1 MSAFVSPHIPL
12 AGQDRPRTLVPP
24 YAAPAAT
31 TGEPGHVGRVAPF
44 VPAEW
49 RNEGKKG
56 VVDASTAQAIAALHQ
71 VSAVEQ
77 ESAVGQ
83 ETAMATPTAESTR
96 AETPALAASAVPAG
110 IPPYR
115 PLRPTPIVSPAIRTP
130 LYIPPIPTP
139 SAEAAVEDE
148 GVIDPMLVDTAEFP
162 VPSGTWQSLT
172 PLDTPAVAP
181 QAGTGADVEV
191 PAVRDEAPLPWID
204 AFLAATPPLPMAA
217 VEEPAPLEE
226 AWGMESATAEEL
238 LADALAVSAADATAD
253 YGADEV
259 SIEQVEAAAPDAVQ
273 GEDRW
278 PLDEAVAEFRSLGA
292 RLEPLQPPIVD
303 ETDSTAFGDRN
314 VTAGNLDAGASSVSP
329 PMSAWS
335 DDDLLD
341 IMPIR
346 HSGRTPLSSAA
357 LPADGELWAE
367 RALKAQEDAISFGAS
382 PAAELPGAEGEEM
395 PGAEEATAEQAALA
409 LELLAQRVRA
419 GELLLPGYDPRMG
432 EPAALVAALA
442 ALLGVRLR

>member
-1 MSAFVSPHIPL
+1 MSAFVSPHTPS
-12 AGQDRPRTLVPP
+12 AGQDRPRTPVPP

-31 TGEPGHVGRVAPF
+31 AGEPGHVGRVGPF
-44 VPAEW
+44 VPAGW
-49 RNEGKKG
+49 RNEVKKG
-56 VVDASTAQAIAALHQ
+56 VVAASAPEAIAAVHQ
-71 VSAVEQ
+71 VSPVEQ
-77 ESAVGQ
+77 GIA
-83 ETAMATPTAESTR
+83 TATATAGSTSAES
-96 AETPALAASAVPAG
+96 PALAAPAAPAG

-115 PLRPTPIVSPAIRTP
+115 PLRLTPIISAAIRTP

-139 SAEAAVEDE
+139 SAETAVQDE
-148 GVIDPMLVDTAEFP
+148 GGIDPLLEDTAEFP

-181 QAGTGADVEV
+181 QAGTAANVEE
-191 PAVRDEAPLPWID
+191 PAGRDEVPLPWID
-204 AFLAATPPLPMAA
+204 AFLAATPSSPMAA
-217 VEEPAPLEE
+217 IEVPAPVEE

-238 LADALAVSAADATAD
+238 LADALAVSADDATTAF
-253 YGADEV
+253 GADEV
-259 SIEQVEAAAPDAVQ
+259 SLEPEEATAPDAAQ
-273 GEDRW
+273 GEDGW

-292 RLEPLQPPIVD
+292 RLEPLPPPV
-303 ETDSTAFGDRN
+303 TDDTDGTAFGDLN
-314 VTAGNLDAGASSVSP
+314 VTAGNLDADASPMSP

-346 HSGRTPLSSAA
+346 HSGRTPLSGAA

-367 RALKAQEDAISFGAS
+367 RAFKAQEDALSFGAS
-382 PAAELPGAEGEEM
+382 LAAELPGAEREEM
-395 PGAEEATAEQAALA
+395 PPAEVATAEQAAHA

>member
-1 MSAFVSPHIPL
+1 MKAV
-12 AGQDRPRTLVPP
+12 ADATPP
-24 YAAPAAT
+24 QNTAAMYQLSDVEQGTAAAT
-31 TGEPGHVGRVAPF
+31 PIT
-44 VPAEW
+44 
-49 RNEGKKG
+49 
-56 VVDASTAQAIAALHQ
+56 AST
-71 VSAVEQ
+71 
-77 ESAVGQ
+77 G
-83 ETAMATPTAESTR
+83 AEV
-96 AETPALAASAVPAG
+96 PALAAPLVPAG

-139 SAEAAVEDE
+139 SVEAAVEDE
-148 GVIDPMLVDTAEFP
+148 GIIDPMLVDTAEFP
-162 VPSGTWQSLT
+162 IPSGTWQSLT

-181 QAGTGADVEV
+181 QESAAADVEE
-191 PAVRDEAPLPWID
+191 PAASDEAPLPWID
-204 AFLAATPPLPMAA
+204 AFLAATPPLPMGA
-217 VEEPAPLEE
+217 VEEPAPLGE

-238 LADALAVSAADATAD
+238 LAEALAVSADDATAD
-253 YGADEV
+253 FGADEV
-259 SIEQVEAAAPDAVQ
+259 SIEQEGATALDAVQ
-273 GEDRW
+273 MEDGW

-292 RLEPLQPPIVD
+292 RLEPLPSPVGD
-303 ETDSTAFGDRN
+303 ETDSTAFSDPH
-314 VTAGNLDAGASSVSP
+314 VTAGSGDADGSSMSP

-346 HSGRTPLSSAA
+346 HSGRTPLSGAA

-367 RALKAQEDAISFGAS
+367 RALKAQEDALSFGATPPS
-382 PAAELPGAEGEEM
+382 GLAGAAREELPL
-395 PGAEEATAEQAALA
+395 AEEATAEQAAHA

-442 ALLGVRLR
+442 AVLGVRLR